1 MFSSLQ
7 VIFVILL
14 LVFVLVGTITT
25 YLSVYGFYA
34 SISGQEYLGIHEHA
48 GETLSVIQEAALSV
62 ALQEGII
69 IFAMFLF
76 LGLIVFFIM
85 YKYIIRPVR
94 KLYRAMEKV
103 SEEDFNVH
111 LAESGSGSISKL
123 AKTFNKMIF
132 RLKQSRERIERS
144 AKVKSEFILIAAH
157 QLRTPLS
164 EFKWGINELT
174 EERFGRI
181 KPEQKEVL
189 DAIYQNNEGMISL
202 VNNILSIAEAEK
214 DGLGYNIKF
223 ENIKDTVKEQID
235 SLALMSKRKN
245 LEIVVNSPEQ
255 ELPKLKIDK
264 FQIGLVLKSLLENAI
279 NYSNSGDKIEVNIL
293 IVGKFVEIGVRDFG
307 VGISKEELNHIF
319 TRFFRGKKSMEKQPI
334 GSGLGLFISRNIIK
348 GHGGNIWAES
358 KEGEGST
365 FYFSLPIDPEM
376 VPKEKKYFEEF
387 IINLFGNNDDFTDEI
402 NKYKNLKDLA
412 LI

>member
-1 MFSSLQ
+1 MFSFLQ
-7 VIFVILL
+7 VVFIVLL
-14 LVFVLVGTITT
+14 LIFVLVGSITT

-34 SISGQEYLGIHEHA
+34 TISGQEYLGIHKHA

-62 ALQEGII
+62 SLQEGII
-69 IFAMFLF
+69 IFFMFIF
-76 LGLIVFFIM
+76 LGLVTFFIM
-85 YKYIIRPVR
+85 YKYIIKPVR
-94 KLYRAMEKV
+94 ILYRAMGKV
-103 SEEDFNVH
+103 SEEDFNIR
-111 LAESGSGSISKL
+111 LAERGSGDIAKL
-123 AKTFNKMIF
+123 YKTFNKMIS
-132 RLKQSRERIERS
+132 RLKQSRERAESI

-164 EFKWGINELT
+164 EFKWGLNELT

-202 VNNILSIAEAEK
+202 VNNILSAAEVEK
-214 DGLGYNIKF
+214 DGLVYNVQF
-223 ENIKDTVKEQID
+223 ENIKEVIKEQVD

-245 LEIVVNSPEQ
+245 LEITLNSPKE

-279 NYSNSGDKIEVNIL
+279 NYSNSGDKVEVNISRS
-293 IVGKFVEIGVRDFG
+293 GKFIEIGIRDFG

-319 TRFFRGKKSMEKQPI
+319 TRFFRGKKSIEKQPI
-334 GSGLGLFISRNIIK
+334 GSGLGLFISRNIVK
-348 GHGGNIWAES
+348 GHGGNIWAQS

-365 FYFSLPIDPEM
+365 FSFSLPVDSEM
-376 VPKEKKYFEEF
+376 VPKKEKYFEEF
-387 IINLFGNNDDFTDEI
+387 IVGF
-402 NKYKNLKDLA
+402 
-412 LI
+412 